1 MSSKPYR
8 RLVLLGLLVCISLGI
23 FNKPAQAQSVPTQG
37 QAIGILVVIVAIGA
51 GIGIA
56 IYALARKA
64 PSITGCAAS
73 GPGGM
78 IIEDEND
85 HQVFTLT
92 GDTADLKIGDR
103 LRLIGKKK
111 KKDPSGNR
119 AFVVSKL
126 KRNFGPCRVEAQR
139 STP

>member
-1 MSSKPYR
+1 MSSKPFR
-8 RLVLLGLLVCISLGI
+8 RLVLVALLVCVSLGI
-23 FNKPAQAQSVPTQG
+23 FIKPAQAQLAPTQG
-37 QAIGILVVIVAIGA
+37 QAIGILVIIVAIGA
-51 GIGIA
+51 GIGIG
-56 IYALARKA
+56 IYALANKS

-78 IIEDEND
+78 TLEDEND

-92 GDTADLKIGDR
+92 GDTADLKAGDR

-111 KKDPSGNR
+111 KRDASGNR

-126 KRNFGPCRVEAQR
+126 KRDFGPCRVQAQP